1 MTRRTPR
8 STRTDTLLP
17 YTTLFRSA
25 VEYRRHRIRLLADLP
40 AYDQSGWALCA
51 GIDAGWQGF
60 GSGNDRASLH
70 GRRER
75 NPAVQQ
81 TRILRFCPAVRP
93 RWSFLLDRRP
103 TRYPHLSARSEE
115 HPSELQSL
123 MPIPY

>member
-40 AYDQSGWALCA
+40 AYAQSGWALCA

-70 GRRER
+70 GRRAR
-75 NPAVQQ
+75 NPAVQK
-81 TRILRFCPAVRP
+81 TRILRFCPEVRP
-93 RWSFLLDRRP
+93 RWSFLLDRRL
-103 TRYPHLSARSEE
+103 TRYPPLSACLRT
-115 HPSELQSL
+115 PAIFFFP
-123 MPIPY
+123 MR

>member
-1 MTRRTPR
+1 MSRDMWFF
-8 STRTDTLLP
+8 S
-17 YTTLFRSA
+17 
-25 VEYRRHRIRLLADLP
+25 VMRRHTRCALVTGVQTCALPILRLLADLP

-93 RWSFLLDRRP
+93 RWSFLLDRRL
-103 TRYPHLSARSEE
+103 TRYPHLSAC
-115 HPSELQSL
+115 
-123 MPIPY
+123 

>member
-93 RWSFLLDRRP
+93 RWSFLLDRRL
-103 TRYPHLSARSEE
+103 TRYPDR
-115 HPSELQSL
+115 QSTRL
-123 MPIPY
+123 NSSH